1 MNRLAVLIAL
11 WLTVGLEL
19 ALRQT
24 LGLSDSAGGI
34 GGPSVTF
41 AFVACIAAFGPPVA
55 VLWTAFIGGLL
66 IDLTWSVALWGQS
79 GTAAVGQVT
88 FAGPHALGFVV
99 GAWVVLKSRRVFVR
113 RIPLAVAVL
122 AVLGAVA
129 MQMSALCILLVRDM
143 IDPAVSLPP
152 QGLVRLVGALYTAL
166 PALAIAACLRW
177 TLPLLGLPDPYD
189 KRTMYGRGT

>member
-1 MNRLAVLIAL
+1 MNRLAVLVAL

-24 LGLSDSAGGI
+24 LGLSDTAGGI

-41 AFVACIAAFGPPVA
+41 AFVACIAAFGPPIS
-55 VLWTAFIGGLL
+55 VLWTAFVGGLL

-79 GTAAVGQVT
+79 GSSAVGQVT
-88 FAGPHALGFVV
+88 FVGPHALGFVL
-99 GAWVVLKSRRVFVR
+99 GGWTVLKLRRVFVR

-122 AVLGAVA
+122 AVIGAVV
-129 MQMSALCILLVRDM
+129 MQMSSLCILLVRDM

-152 QGLVRLVGALYTAL
+152 QGVARLVGALYTAV

-177 TLPLLGLPDPYD
+177 ALPLLGLPDPYD